1 MYKLNVHTP
10 LECKRFDPFT
20 WTTKENKKKEFVS
33 SRRPRFPSIAPF
45 EKNSINVIDLFPPR
59 G

>member
-20 WTTKENKKKEFVS
+20 WTTKENKKKRIRFVASSKIPLDCTIWKEF
-33 SRRPRFPSIAPF
+33 
-45 EKNSINVIDLFPPR
+45 D
-59 G
+59 